1 MASTRSIAQTRP
13 AARIPS
19 GDAPGQALLTLAR
32 HGARVQIAACAA
44 AAKTLTEWAQT
55 TDRLVQAVGDELLR
69 RVNRET
75 GSAELV
81 ARVSAAA
88 GDHLRELTALPRSA
102 ADHFDAR
109 LARVPITTR
118 RLR

>member
-13 AARIPS
+13 TARIPS

-55 TDRLVQAVGDELLR
+55 NDRLVQAVGDELLR
-69 RVNRET
+69 RVDGET
-75 GSAELV
+75 NSGELIVQVASATNV
-81 ARVSAAA
+81 
-88 GDHLRELTALPRSA
+88 HLRELAALPGAA
-102 ADHFDAR
+102 ADRFATR
-109 LARVPITTR
+109 LSRASIDN
-118 RLR
+118 